1 MLYEWTQGW
10 GGGLLVSLP
19 TKSPKLFSVLSS
31 QLVPTEK
38 FFCFW
43 RHHVWFFS
51 PPQKPHLQLFQ
62 DIQQKNQA
70 VEKSHQIGFFM
81 CDPCVCLWLLSA
93 ENLAGQGKSLHP
105 LLSGSS
111 ASCRHTAAV
120 SHQPQ
125 GHRVRGGN
133 RTVDI
138 FICICVCFFF
148 YVVTSFYHLNML
160 SVPESVTPEE
170 VWTLP
175 SRFKLYFCFSIKMK
189 QPQSSQIHPHLK
201 LASSNFQE
209 WSVQRWSETR
219 MLKRVPTNSQQS
231 WMVLFR
237 FVPKTQQ
244 SICSIDKTLFRSV
257 KNRFELFLELKE
269 VCSVAQCR

>member
-1 MLYEWTQGW
+1 MSGLRGGEGVCWCLYQQRVQNCFQFC
-10 GGGLLVSLP
+10 LHSLC
-19 TKSPKLFSVLSS
+19 
-31 QLVPTEK
+31 QLRSFFVFDVTM
-38 FFCFW
+38 FCFFPPL
-43 RHHVWFFS
+43 RNRIYNSFKIFS
-51 PPQKPHLQLFQ
+51 RKTKLLRKV
-62 DIQQKNQA
+62 IRL
-70 VEKSHQIGFFM
+70 GFFM

-111 ASCRHTAAV
+111 ASCWHTAAV

-125 GHRVRGGN
+125 GYRVRGGQC
-133 RTVDI
+133 TVDI
-138 FICICVCFFF
+138 FICICGCFF
-148 YVVTSFYHLNML
+148 YVVTSFFRLNML

-170 VWTLP
+170 VWILP

-189 QPQSSQIHPHLK
+189 QPESSQIHPHLK

-209 WSVQRWSETR
+209 WSVQKWSETR

-231 WMVLFR
+231 WMVLFH

-244 SICSIDKTLFRSV
+244 SICSIDKTLFR
-257 KNRFELFLELKE
+257 NPFELFLELKE

>member
-1 MLYEWTQGW
+1 MSGLRGGEGVCLCLYQQRVQNCFQFC
-10 GGGLLVSLP
+10 LHSLC
-19 TKSPKLFSVLSS
+19 
-31 QLVPTEK
+31 QLRS
-38 FFCFW
+38 FFVFD
-43 RHHVWFFS
+43 VTMFVFFP

-138 FICICVCFFF
+138 FICICVWGFF
-148 YVVTSFYHLNML
+148 TL
-160 SVPESVTPEE
+160 SPLFTIWICWVCLKVSRLRKYELSLPDSSCISVF
-170 VWTLP
+170 P
-175 SRFKLYFCFSIKMK
+175 SKWNSHSQARSI
-189 QPQSSQIHPHLK
+189 H
-201 LASSNFQE
+201 
-209 WSVQRWSETR
+209 T
-219 MLKRVPTNSQQS
+219 
-231 WMVLFR
+231 
-237 FVPKTQQ
+237 
-244 SICSIDKTLFRSV
+244 
-257 KNRFELFLELKE
+257 
-269 VCSVAQCR
+269 